1 MFRTIYVTPGW
12 MVAFPGTESKPE
24 ALFRENFKW
33 SVNSG
38 NFCLRFWPLQCQQF
52 RFSMLKKPA
61 CKVPQDFKIVW
72 VFFNSLF
79 FLRIRIEGKES
90 FHQGDHNL
98 VFIRHKTWS
107 LNAFPPLRACFIE
120 WLSSRTFT
128 LQFEGNMDAAVSF
141 SRKKA
146 SVGSCWW
153 RCQDGLER
161 FPVAHTTFQ
170 EIGSQEHHGW

>member
-1 MFRTIYVTPGW
+1 MNGCISWNRVK
-12 MVAFPGTESKPE
+12 A
-24 ALFRENFKW
+24 W
-33 SVNSG
+33 SSIQRKFQMISERRKFLSPFLTFAMSAVQIFNA
-38 NFCLRFWPLQCQQF
+38 
-52 RFSMLKKPA
+52 KKPA
-61 CKVPQDFKIVW
+61 CKVLQYFKIVW

-128 LQFEGNMDAAVSF
+128 LQFEGNLDAAVSF
-141 SRKKA
+141 SREKA

-170 EIGSQEHHGW
+170 EIGSQDHHGW